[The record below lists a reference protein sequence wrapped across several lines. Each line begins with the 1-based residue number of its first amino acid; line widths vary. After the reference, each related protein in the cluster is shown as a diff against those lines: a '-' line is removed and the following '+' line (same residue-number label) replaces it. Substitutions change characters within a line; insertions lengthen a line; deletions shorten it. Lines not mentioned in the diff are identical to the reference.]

1 MGRQSNLNLSRLA
14 SGCLHKPD
22 CERPQFVQPVWQ
34 VELSLVSSNARAT
47 ALLSAQI
54 ILAINL
60 IIWSRLLFIVFIYLF
75 IFNFVMYFVEFYFF
89 KTNHDLDF

>member
-1 MGRQSNLNLSRLA
+1 MQGH
-14 SGCLHKPD
+14 G
-22 CERPQFVQPVWQ
+22 FVQPVWQ

-60 IIWSRLLFIVFIYLF
+60 IIWSCLFIVFVYLF

-89 KTNHDLDF
+89 